1 MKNSYKKYEKY
12 IIGLGMIL
20 FFMLLVFLATYNQFD
35 RAKAAGTWRATYLA
49 INFGDGN
56 GIAWY
61 AIFIMTGVIYA
72 VILGYLEFK
81 RAKIN
86 PDILWDGLLYTLPL
100 AIIGARLWYVFADIL
115 KSMSLGQLQN
125 NEFIR
130 DPLLIFGITNQG
142 LQLQG
147 LAIHGAIV
155 VTVVFLI
162 FFTRWKKISYWYVLD
177 VVGPGFMIGQ
187 AIGRWGNFI
196 NRELYGPVMNFY
208 QWMPNFIRER
218 MDFALGDT
226 MVNTSQPP
234 VYHHPVFLYESSWN
248 LIGLI
253 VIISLRHKRIF
264 KVGDIIS
271 FYLVWYGIGRI
282 PVELLRISE
291 SGLSGE
297 PLAVGGLS
305 ISILTSIGLILTGVA
320 IFLLRRFYFKSKD
333 GYYTDYGKE
342 AILFDLDGTLLDT
355 KEFIFEIV
363 VETFKKYKPEVKL
376 TEKDLLG
383 FFGPTLEESFSKY
396 EENKEKRDEM
406 IRYFRKIND
415 KKHHQQGPKAFP
427 HAKETLIE
435 LKKRGYV
442 LGVVSS
448 KRSDFVKLGL
458 NQNELLEYFDVIIGM
473 EEVNQHK
480 PHPEPILA
488 AIDALGISKNN
499 TTYIGDHPNDIL
511 AAKNAGV
518 ESIGVAWS
526 SHYEDLLGQKPDAV
540 IETLDNLLHLF

>member
-49 INFGDGN
+49 VNFGDGN

-125 NEFIR
+125 NAFIR
-130 DPLLIFGITNQG
+130 EPLLIFGITNQG

-234 VYHHPVFLYESSWN
+234 EYHHPVFLYESSWN

-282 PVELLRISE
+282 PVELLRILE

-396 EENKEKRDEM
+396 EENKEKRD
-406 IRYFRKIND
+406 
-415 KKHHQQGPKAFP
+415 
-427 HAKETLIE
+427 
-435 LKKRGYV
+435 
-442 LGVVSS
+442 
-448 KRSDFVKLGL
+448 
-458 NQNELLEYFDVIIGM
+458 
-473 EEVNQHK
+473 
-480 PHPEPILA
+480 
-488 AIDALGISKNN
+488 
-499 TTYIGDHPNDIL
+499 
-511 AAKNAGV
+511 
-518 ESIGVAWS
+518 
-526 SHYEDLLGQKPDAV
+526 
-540 IETLDNLLHLF
+540 